1 MNIKRWARNI
11 FFDPAG
17 DETNKWGRFLK
28 MILLCSEQALVFSL
42 KPEICPVG
50 YVPDLFR

>member
-1 MNIKRWARNI
+1 MNIERWARNI

-28 MILLCSEQALVFSL
+28 MIAVLCSEEALIFSF
-42 KPEICPVG
+42 KP
-50 YVPDLFR
+50 